1 MLHDLP
7 QPIIY
12 LITSGATTSST
23 TPESVEFQNLISQ
36 FKAAVFADISFLQIR
51 EKSLSGRVLYQ
62 LTEAAAEI
70 TRNSETK
77 LLVNDRAD
85 IARAAGADGV
95 QLTGQSLPVE
105 VVRRNYGTQF
115 LIGASTHSLRE
126 ASAAKL
132 AGADLIVLGP
142 VFETESKRSYGAP
155 LGLKNL
161 QEVTQELSG
170 FPVIAIGG
178 VALENITDCFAAG
191 ASGIAAIRL
200 LSDPEKIA
208 GVVNEV
214 RRLFRTE

>member
-1 MLHDLP
+1 MLRHLP

-12 LITSGATTSST
+12 LITSGATTSGT

-36 FKAAVFADISFLQIR
+36 FKAAVSADVSFLQIR
-51 EKSLSGRVLYQ
+51 EKSLSGRILYQ
-62 LTEAAAEI
+62 LTEAAVEI
-70 TRNSETK
+70 TRNSKTK

-105 VVRRNYGTQF
+105 VVRRDYGTQF
-115 LIGASTHSLRE
+115 LIGASTHSLHE

-155 LGLKNL
+155 LGLKKL
-161 QEVTQELSG
+161 QEVTEELFG

-178 VALENITDCFAAG
+178 IALENINDCFAAG

-200 LSDPEKIA
+200 LSDAEKLA

-214 RRLFRTE
+214 RRSFRTE